1 MAAKRKGNIM
11 KKSGVCILMLMFV
24 CLVFTT
30 TAFSATLD
38 TQGQGCGSMICTIAK
53 AVQASAT
60 PDKIVY
66 EFEGT
71 CGYSSSNEEVAC
83 PPMTAVKA
91 TGEWFKSTKVA
102 HERIYKPIANTSS
115 VILKSE
121 TSSNC
126 PENPWI
132 KAGVACTVF
141 SGNTESG
148 VSYPRSAAVLS
159 TAQRQYLAS
168 MQPPSSPLLTT
179 PAAPEIQS
187 PSPNQKYGF
196 LPATVKIMV
205 KHNPSYG
212 VAFEFQ
218 WKPFTKPNTPSGF
231 FITKKLTPI
240 NQKTSAGI
248 TTADVKIETAGYW
261 RIRSQSV
268 FPGAPWSDWRGFS
281 VENLTLSPGL
291 KMRDDIKRTPLPGQ

>member
-1 MAAKRKGNIM
+1 MGKLWKYVIVG
-11 KKSGVCILMLMFV
+11 MLV
-24 CLVFTT
+24 CLLGGTT
-30 TAFSATLD
+30 TIAATLD
-38 TQGQGCGSMICTIAK
+38 TQGQGCGSMVCTVAK
-53 AVQASAT
+53 AVQTSAT

-71 CGYSSSNEEVAC
+71 CGYTSSGDVAC

-91 TGEWFKSTKVA
+91 TGEWFKITKVA
-102 HERIYKPIANTSS
+102 HEKIFKPIANTSS
-115 VILKSE
+115 IILKSE

-141 SGNTESG
+141 SGATESG

-159 TAQRQYLAS
+159 SAQRQYLAS
-168 MQPPSSPLLTT
+168 LQPPSSPIIPT

-187 PSPNQKYGF
+187 PNQNQKYGF
-196 LPATVKIMV
+196 IPATVKIIV
-205 KHNPSYG
+205 KHNPNSG

-231 FITKKLTPI
+231 FITKKLTPT
-240 NQKTSAGI
+240 NQKTSAGM

-261 RIRSQSV
+261 RIRSQSI
-268 FPGAPWSDWRGFS
+268 FPGAPWSDWRAFT

-291 KMRDDIKRTPLPGQ
+291 KMRDDLKRAPLPGQ

>member
-1 MAAKRKGNIM
+1 MG
-11 KKSGVCILMLMFV
+11 KSWISILTVMFV
-24 CLVFTT
+24 CLVLTT

-38 TQGQGCGSMICTIAK
+38 TQGQGCGNMVCNVSSAK
-53 AVQASAT
+53 QISSA

-66 EFEGT
+66 EFEGI
-71 CGYSSSNEEVAC
+71 CGYTSSGDVAC

-102 HERIYKPIANTSS
+102 HEKIYKPIANTSS
-115 VILKSE
+115 IILKSE

-132 KAGVACTVF
+132 KAGVVCTVF
-141 SGNTESG
+141 SGATESG

-159 TAQRQYLAS
+159 SAQRQYLAS
-168 MQPPSSPLLTT
+168 LQPPSSPLLTT

-187 PSPNQKYGF
+187 PYQNQKYGF

-205 KHNPSYG
+205 KHNPNYG

-231 FITKKLTPI
+231 FITKKLTPT

-291 KMRDDIKRTPLPGQ
+291 KMRDDLKKIP

>member
-1 MAAKRKGNIM
+1 M
-11 KKSGVCILMLMFV
+11 KKLWMSILAVMFI

-30 TAFSATLD
+30 IAFSATLD
-38 TQGQGCGSMICTIAK
+38 TQGQGCGSMICTVAN

-71 CGYSSSNEEVAC
+71 CGYMSSNEEVAC

-141 SGNTESG
+141 SGATESG

-159 TAQRQYLAS
+159 SAQRQYMAS
-168 MQPPSSPLLTT
+168 LQPSSSPILPT
-179 PAAPEIQS
+179 PGAPEIQS
-187 PSPNQKYGF
+187 PYQNQKFGF
-196 LPATVKIMV
+196 IPATVKITV
-205 KHNPSYG
+205 KHNPNHG

-218 WKPFTKPNTPSGF
+218 WKPVTKPNTPSGF
-231 FITKKLTPI
+231 FITKKLTPT

-268 FPGAPWSDWRGFS
+268 FPGAPWSDWREFT
-281 VENLTLSPGL
+281 VDNMTLSPGL
-291 KMRDDIKRTPLPGQ
+291 KMRDDLKRAPLPGQ